1 MKKIMML
8 TVLFCCVV
16 HADESSN
23 KAYMI
28 EKFDQNNDHIVTQEE
43 FLKSAEERFKTMDI
57 DSDESIEK
65 VEFLQRYA
73 EHSHTTT
80 SDSAIEVGQRV
91 FNKLDEDKDGRIIKD
106 EYTKSRLKWF
116 SEVDKDNNQKIELE
130 GKAN

>member
-1 MKKIMML
+1 MRRIMML
-8 TVLFCCVV
+8 TVLFCGVV
-16 HADESSN
+16 HADESTN
-23 KAYMI
+23 KTYMI

-73 EHSHTTT
+73 EHSHTT
-80 SDSAIEVGQRV
+80 SDSAVEVGQRV
-91 FNKLDEDKDGRIIKD
+91 FDKLDEDKDGRISKD

-116 SEVDKDNNQKIELE
+116 SEVDNDNNQKIEL
-130 GKAN
+130 